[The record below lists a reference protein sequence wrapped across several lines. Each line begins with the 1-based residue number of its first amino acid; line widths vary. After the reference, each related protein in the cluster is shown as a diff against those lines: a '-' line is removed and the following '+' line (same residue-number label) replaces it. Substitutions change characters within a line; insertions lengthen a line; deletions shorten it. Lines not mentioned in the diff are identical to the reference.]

1 MKILQKGFNY
11 SQDGPGNRLVYH
23 TQGCNFRCKWCS
35 NPESMAGT
43 NSKDREMSPEEI
55 LDEAVRSRMMFFD
68 NGGVTFTG
76 GEPTLQF
83 DELKK
88 TLTLLHENGINTAI
102 ENNGSHPKLC
112 ELSPLIDF
120 LIVDLK
126 HYDPEEH
133 KKWTG
138 VRNDTTVENI
148 MKLLKIRS
156 QLHIRIPLINHV
168 NTDSS
173 GFIKLF
179 ENTDKSR
186 ATFEVLKYHEF
197 GKDKWTSPDEI
208 TDGFVSD
215 ELFNNF
221 TAALKDS
228 GFNIIKT

>member
-1 MKILQKGFNY
+1 MRILQKGFNY

-35 NPESMAGT
+35 NPESMPAV
-43 NSKDREMSPEEI
+43 NSNDKDMSPEEI
-55 LDEAVRSRMMFFD
+55 LDEAMRSRMMFFD
-68 NGGVTFTG
+68 GGGVTFTG
-76 GEPTLQF
+76 GEPTFQF
-83 DELKK
+83 EELKK
-88 TLTLLHENGINTAI
+88 SLTLLHENGINTAI

-112 ELSPLIDF
+112 ELSGVIDY

-126 HYDPEEH
+126 HYDPQEH
-133 KKWTG
+133 KKHTL
-138 VRNDTTVENI
+138 VRNDITIENI

-168 NTDSS
+168 NTDPS

-179 ENTDKSR
+179 ESADISNTS
-186 ATFEVLKYHEF
+186 FEILKYHEF
-197 GKDKWTSPDEI
+197 GKDKWTSEYEI

-215 ELFNNF
+215 ELFEKFTNTLKNN
-221 TAALKDS
+221 